1 MTDKPTSDFARLEA
15 QVEKLIKTCDQL
27 KSENTLLRERQMA
40 LVAERARLVEKHDL
54 ARTRVESMIVRLRS
68 LEVEA

>member
-1 MTDKPTSDFARLEA
+1 MTNKTTNDFALLEL

-27 KSENTLLRERQMA
+27 RSENTLLRERQMA

-54 ARTRVESMIVRLRS
+54 ARSRVDSMIVRLRS

>member
-1 MTDKPTSDFARLEA
+1 MKDKPTTDFARLEA

-54 ARTRVESMIVRLRS
+54 ARVRVDSMITRLRS